1 VTVQGEFVSIEE
13 RLVLS
18 PAWGRLR
25 ADPVEEGRRIQAGAV
40 IGMVRQPKAD
50 IPLVCPVTGR
60 FLEWLAGDGER
71 IRPGTPLALLRSEED
86 RPS

>member
-25 ADPVEEGRRIQAGAV
+25 ADPVEEGHHIQAGTV
-40 IGMVRQPKAD
+40 IGVVRQPKSD
-50 IPLVCPVTGR
+50 IPLVCPVAGR
-60 FLEWLAGDGER
+60 FLEWLAVDGER
-71 IRPGTPLALLRSEED
+71 IRPGTPLALLRSD
-86 RPS
+86 DVGDV

>member
-25 ADPVEEGRRIQAGAV
+25 ADPVVKGRHIRAGTV
-40 IGMVRQPKAD
+40 IGLVRQTKTD

-60 FLEWLAGDGER
+60 FLEWLAVDGER
-71 IRPGTPLALLRSEED
+71 IRPGTPLALLRAED
-86 RPS
+86 KS